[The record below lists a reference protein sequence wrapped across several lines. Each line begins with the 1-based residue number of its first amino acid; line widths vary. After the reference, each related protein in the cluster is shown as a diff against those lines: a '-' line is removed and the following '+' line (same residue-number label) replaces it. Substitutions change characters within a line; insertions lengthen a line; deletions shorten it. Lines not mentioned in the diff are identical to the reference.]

1 MTRRLSKRMLRWS
14 PMLKVRSLKKMP
26 MTEKKVRKR
35 WNLQMSET
43 DSLLIFRCSLQNNKS
58 KPLIKT

>member
-1 MTRRLSKRMLRWS
+1 MLRWS